1 MGVKEDDE
9 LENFNPSTRSLP
21 SLAQDGSKD
30 GERSRTITK
39 KDTKSLSDLL
49 KNYFGF
55 DCFLPM
61 QEEIIR
67 HVLTRQD
74 ALVLMPTGGGKSLC
88 YQLPALVFDG
98 ITLVVSP
105 LIALMKDQVDGLKA
119 NGVAAELINSS
130 LTGEEIGRIMAAL
143 RRGEIK
149 LL

>member
-1 MGVKEDDE
+1 MVSLKGGSSALKNPN
-9 LENFNPSTRSLP
+9 LHGENLWGLRKMMN
-21 SLAQDGSKD
+21 
-30 GERSRTITK
+30 GEVLITK

-119 NGVAAELINSS
+119 NGVAA
-130 LTGEEIGRIMAAL
+130 
-143 RRGEIK
+143 
-149 LL
+149 